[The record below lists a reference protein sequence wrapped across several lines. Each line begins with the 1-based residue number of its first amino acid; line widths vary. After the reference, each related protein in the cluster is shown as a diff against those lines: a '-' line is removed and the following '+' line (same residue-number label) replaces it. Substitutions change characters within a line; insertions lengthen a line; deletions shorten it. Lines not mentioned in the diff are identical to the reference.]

1 MPAKKAKKPSA
12 KRPSRLRQAAKQVA
26 VDADQVREDLNQ
38 LLRSLETLS
47 VEALREVSER
57 ALALIAEKTGDE
69 KRSLIGGVIGGAVS
83 IGETVAGLFSR
94 SGDAAPKKGRT
105 RKVRKEAGA

>member
-69 KRSLIGGVIGGAVS
+69 KRSFQPS
-83 IGETVAGLFSR
+83 
-94 SGDAAPKKGRT
+94 
-105 RKVRKEAGA
+105 